1 MVNNAGASASP
12 CWAPAEVQPGNCWLF
27 LCLAGTRMGCT
38 LCCWHAAQSAGGE
51 PAAPWGTAARCRAPA
66 CPNLLEMPGTATGSK
81 AGSWPHDRAGESR
94 AEGMWR
100 QPRGCIPAHPSGRGQ
115 TQHCKHRPSSWGCMH
130 CPSPSPPR
138 LQDQHRW
145 NRESSRRVPGT
156 DGLLT
161 PQPLSAVPCWLGLR
175 AVLLHSH
182 ADYECKTNSSLQG
195 LMGGNPDHRIA
206 PAKEVLAI
214 VACLIQGI

>member
-1 MVNNAGASASP
+1 MSRLHPWGRLPGAVPPPVPTCWKCLARPQGARQGPGHTTEPGRAVQKERGGSRRAASLPTPAGGDKHSTANTDPAAGAA
-12 CWAPAEVQPGNCWLF
+12 
-27 LCLAGTRMGCT
+27 CT
-38 LCCWHAAQSAGGE
+38 A
-51 PAAPWGTAARCRAPA
+51 
-66 CPNLLEMPGTATGSK
+66 LLL
-81 AGSWPHDRAGESR
+81 
-94 AEGMWR
+94 
-100 QPRGCIPAHPSGRGQ
+100 
-115 TQHCKHRPSSWGCMH
+115 
-130 CPSPSPPR
+130 SPPR

-145 NRESSRRVPGT
+145 NGESSRRAPGT

>member
-1 MVNNAGASASP
+1 MSRLHPGGRLPGAVP
-12 CWAPAEVQPGNCWLF
+12 PPVPTCWK
-27 LCLAGTRMGCT
+27 CLARPQGARQGPGHTTEPGRAVQRERGGSRR
-38 LCCWHAAQSAGGE
+38 AASLPTPAGGD
-51 PAAPWGTAARCRAPA
+51 
-66 CPNLLEMPGTATGSK
+66 K
-81 AGSWPHDRAGESR
+81 
-94 AEGMWR
+94 
-100 QPRGCIPAHPSGRGQ
+100 
-115 TQHCKHRPSSWGCMH
+115 QHRKHRPSSWGCMH